1 MFRPFAHFVENTIT
15 VKKKI
20 SLSLGLIGVLTL
32 AACSNDEPEPR
43 ETVTVTAQPEAAKFQ
58 DGEFEDENP
67 GEVPIQ
73 SGSAE
78 ANFGEELKIED
89 LVLAARINETKTLDE
104 TGTDP
109 GAKVHILEIMIE
121 NNGDSIFN
129 ADSSTLDSI
138 TTDKG
143 SAEQVFDGSQDEPF
157 FGQIGRGQKAT
168 VRLLIKM
175 PRDAKTATATY
186 TVGSS
191 DDYFTVYFSGDI

>member
-1 MFRPFAHFVENTIT
+1 MKKFALG
-15 VKKKI
+15 
-20 SLSLGLIGVLTL
+20 LSLIGALTL
-32 AACSNDEPEPR
+32 TACGSEEPEPR
-43 ETVTVTAQPEAAKFQ
+43 ETVTVTAQPEAAQFQ
-58 DGEFEDENP
+58 DGEFEDGEP

-73 SGSAE
+73 SGSVE
-78 ANFGEELKIED
+78 VNFGEELKVED
-89 LVLAARINETKTLDE
+89 LVVAARINETKTLDE
-104 TGTDP
+104 TGTEP
-109 GAKVHILEIMIE
+109 GVKVHILEIMIE

-175 PRDAKTATATY
+175 PKGASTATATY

-191 DDYFTVYFSGDI
+191 DDYFTVHFTGEI

>member
-1 MFRPFAHFVENTIT
+1 MR
-15 VKKKI
+15 KI
-20 SLSLGLIGVLTL
+20 SVAILAIGALTL
-32 AACSNDEPEPR
+32 SACSSSEPEPR
-43 ETVTVTAQPEAAKFQ
+43 ETVTVTAEPEAAKFQ

-67 GEVPIQ
+67 GNVAIE
-73 SGSAE
+73 SGSTE
-78 ANFGEELKIED
+78 ANFGEELKIES

-121 NNGDSIFN
+121 NNGDNIFN

-175 PRDAKTATATY
+175 PKGASTATATY

-191 DDYFTVYFSGDI
+191 DDYFTVYFTGDI